1 MPEVNTDSI
10 LDTIKKMIGPSALY
24 NVFDAD
30 LITHINSTFFILY
43 QLGVTETPFVVKDNS
58 DLWED
63 VYSDSDLEIIKTYV
77 YLKAKMFFDPP
88 SNSSLISM
96 INEQI
101 KELECRINEEVD
113 PKE

>member
-1 MPEVNTDSI
+1 MSEINTDSI

-24 NVFDAD
+24 DVFDID
-30 LITHINSTFFILY
+30 LITHINSTFFVLY
-43 QLGVTETPFVVKDNS
+43 QLGATETPFVVTDSSDN
-58 DLWED
+58 WED
-63 VYSDSDLEIIKTYV
+63 VYPDTDLEIIKTYV

-101 KELECRINEEVD
+101 KELEWRINEEVD